1 MLITWRR
8 DATNWFLRAE
18 IYTLAP
24 QGRGGV
30 KWYQS
35 VRRLLDVRM
44 SVSWFD
50 QSVKNNL
57 IDTWKFHVKN
67 PSLNI
72 DTFFD
77 EKRKV
82 AKNLHKHNAFCVAE
96 RLFNQ
101 GGRQKIYHISIY
113 QKVNDSYPSLG
124 KFLLDA
130 FPCKEGVSLLV
141 LFAPFCH
148 LHSTRL
154 WLAWGMWVDEGWDG
168 CSWCSWLLTTISHHC
183 AHTSYWPISQL
194 EDSLIPSVRIQ
205 RQIGLC

>member
-1 MLITWRR
+1 MGRGSTDLPKFQRRPRGARDVASDLRSSASHHRVVCSASCYPFPVWVDIGMLITWCR
-8 DATNWFLRAE
+8 DATNWFLRAK
-18 IYTLAP
+18 IYTLALE
-24 QGRGGV
+24 GREGV

-57 IDTWKFHVKN
+57 IETWKFHVKN

-101 GGRQKIYHISIY
+101 GGCQKIYHGWYYKRGQINPITLNFISKSCWIL
-113 QKVNDSYPSLG
+113 P
-124 KFLLDA
+124 
-130 FPCKEGVSLLV
+130 
-141 LFAPFCH
+141 
-148 LHSTRL
+148 
-154 WLAWGMWVDEGWDG
+154 
-168 CSWCSWLLTTISHHC
+168 
-183 AHTSYWPISQL
+183 
-194 EDSLIPSVRIQ
+194 
-205 RQIGLC
+205 